1 MTPLRSTA
9 NLVVLLIALI
19 GIIPGC
25 GTSALPPPLSVSY
38 RPSLVCIGQVVV
50 ITYNSIHYLYNV
62 KVVGRNFQQV
72 SSVSVKATDNLT
84 PGNSVQ
90 VGWLEFGSWVPHP
103 GESIEIYADN
113 YATPKVSIIPK

>member
-38 RPSLVCIGQVVV
+38 RPSLVGIVQVVV
-50 ITYNSIHYLYNV
+50 ITYNSIHYIYNV

-84 PGNSVQ
+84 PGSSVQ
-90 VGWLEFGSWVPHP
+90 VVGLNLEVGFLILGSQ
-103 GESIEIYADN
+103 SRF
-113 YATPKVSIIPK
+113 TPTTTQLRRPQ